1 MTGDDIS
8 HRHGFKETQA
18 TDEAI
23 AAAMMSITTEMMP
36 GLPAHY
42 TTHQLIAWEASTF
55 PATTAAG

>member
-23 AAAMMSITTEMMP
+23 AAAMMSITSP
-36 GLPAHY
+36 LPKVK
-42 TTHQLIAWEASTF
+42 LFIV
-55 PATTAAG
+55 P